1 MESHTLM
8 AWRAAGSPV
17 VDLPHESVSVH
28 CATCGAL
35 ISTGVP
41 ISEIETPTT
50 AGHADLFRFGSH
62 AVCDGCAWLFMAGK
76 GRPGN
81 FIAYGGM
88 LEYTVISLNSVVADK
103 RPWLHV
109 LRDLSVLPADVPVT
123 GVMTTDVKPRLWHR
137 ARLASVGRFG
147 LYVHAPEYDVS
158 EWRDFSLRDCLDAID
173 VITQALASGY
183 SKASCYFGLLR
194 DFARAS
200 KDPDAALRMEHDL
213 AAIRTAPHFLPALIA
228 AGITKENRNE
238 QSSIKSRAEP
248 VSTTAGGDKS
258 DQAQLGLL

>member
-1 MESHTLM
+1 MTSHADLV
-8 AWRAAGSPV
+8 WRAAGSPS
-17 VDLPHESVSVH
+17 VDLPHEGVSAC
-28 CATCGAL
+28 CATCGMN
-35 ISTGVP
+35 ISAGVP

-50 AGHADLFRFGSH
+50 AGHADLFRFGSRV
-62 AVCDGCAWLFMAGK
+62 VCDGCAWLFGVGK

-81 FIAYGGM
+81 FIAYGDR
-88 LEYTVISLNSVVADK
+88 LEYTVISLESVVEYK

-109 LRDLSVLPADVPVT
+109 LRDLSALPVDTPTT

-137 ARLASVGRFG
+137 ARLARVGRFG

-158 EWRDFSLRDCLDAID
+158 EWRDFRLRDCLDAIET
-173 VITQALASGY
+173 ITRALAAGY

-194 DFARAS
+194 DFARFS
-200 KDPDAALRMEHDL
+200 KDPDAAMRMDTEL

-228 AGITKENRNE
+228 AGITKEKRNE